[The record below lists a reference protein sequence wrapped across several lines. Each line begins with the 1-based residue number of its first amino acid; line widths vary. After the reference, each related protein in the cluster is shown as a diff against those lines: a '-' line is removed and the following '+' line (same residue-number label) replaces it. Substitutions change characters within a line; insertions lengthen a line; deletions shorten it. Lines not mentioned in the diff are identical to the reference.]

1 MKKPTPLLRLSFAPL
16 LSAALVAQSVS
27 PPAPSK
33 DAVVELSAFVI
44 TSEKDLGYAA
54 TSSLAGTRI
63 RTELKDLANPISVVT
78 REFMNDVH
86 ATDPVELLV

>member
-1 MKKPTPLLRLSFAPL
+1 MKTPTPLLSLLFLPL
-16 LSAALVAQSVS
+16 LSAALLAQSA
-27 PPAPSK
+27 PPSIPAREG
-33 DAVVELSAFVI
+33 VVELSAFVI

-78 REFMNDVH
+78 REFNWYYW
-86 ATDPVELLV
+86 